1 MYVRYQFWRTNSRG
15 KKKKQKGGNE
25 EIELNGKHASVDGNV
40 LHKNKRV

>member
-1 MYVRYQFWRTNSRG
+1 MSDTSSGEQTAEE
-15 KKKKQKGGNE
+15 KKKQKGGNE